1 MTAVS
6 FRARAAAAAAHP
18 RVRAAFRIFAE
29 REAEIESDQIRLT
42 LVSAPPF
49 HEAERARHF
58 AAVFRSAGFAPL
70 FDAIGNVIIPYD
82 DSGATPLIVG
92 AHLDTVFPADTNL
105 DLRRTGRVLHLP
117 GISDNGAGLVALLWL
132 FRAAKEAGLRF
143 RRPVWGVAN
152 VGEEGKGNLRGIMH
166 LFETT
171 PWGPGACEFIAV
183 DGAGIQR
190 ITNKGVG
197 SRRFRIQMSGPGGH
211 SWTDFGSPN
220 PIHAMSEAIANF
232 VRDRCAPEASFNVGL
247 IRGGI
252 GVNSIPTEA
261 TIDVD
266 LRSVSLASIEGLHVR
281 LARAMRESASLA
293 GLQLQIESIGERPL
307 GQTPE
312 QSDLVQAALETTRM
326 LGVNAQ
332 LNTASTDANLPMS
345 LGVPAIAIGGG
356 GTGGGAHTPEEWFD
370 PTGRE
375 LGLQRL
381 LALVAMQAGVKA

>member
-1 MTAVS
+1 
-6 FRARAAAAAAHP
+6 
-18 RVRAAFRIFAE
+18 
-29 REAEIESDQIRLT
+29 
-42 LVSAPPF
+42 
-49 HEAERARHF
+49 
-58 AAVFRSAGFAPL
+58 
-70 FDAIGNVIIPYD
+70 
-82 DSGATPLIVG
+82 
-92 AHLDTVFPADTNL
+92 
-105 DLRRTGRVLHLP
+105 
-117 GISDNGAGLVALLWL
+117 
-132 FRAAKEAGLRF
+132 
-143 RRPVWGVAN
+143 
-152 VGEEGKGNLRGIMH
+152 
-166 LFETT
+166 
-171 PWGPGACEFIAV
+171 
-183 DGAGIQR
+183 
-190 ITNKGVG
+190 
-197 SRRFRIQMSGPGGH
+197 
-211 SWTDFGSPN
+211 
-220 PIHAMSEAIANF
+220 MSEAVANF
-232 VRDRCAPEASFNVGL
+232 VRDRCGPEASFNVGL